1 MAVFDLVGLQLLAA
15 VMAKVRLPLSASP
28 LFLKHTWPERLALWA
43 MPPATLS
50 LFASRELAAMRARTA
65 VLAVD

>member
-28 LFLKHTWPERLALWA
+28 LLLEHTGPKRLALWA

-50 LFASRELAAMRARTA
+50 LFTSRELAAIRAGTA
-65 VLAVD
+65 VLAVH